1 MSDLYEI
8 ETEESLSSDKSF
20 KRNTGLWISVLYFSE
35 GFPYTLVN
43 TMSIVF
49 LKGLGTSN
57 EIIGLTSFFFLPWVV
72 KGFWSPL
79 VDIYGT
85 KRKWI
90 LGMEIICI
98 VLFTILAVTTLLP
111 TSFAVLGAIAILTC
125 IAFTSAT
132 HDVAIDG
139 FYLNVLNKDQQAF
152 FVGVRNTAYRIAMLA
167 GGGFFVFLA
176 GKIAESY
183 ITGKDAQ
190 GTNIYS
196 QVILPVFG
204 AVKPLQ
210 FGWAIAFGL
219 SALLMTLIYLFQKFY
234 LPYPVTYKTQTEI
247 ESPLKGFF
255 NAFPSYFSQDRIGW
269 ILAFV
274 LLFRLGDALTF
285 KMATPFL
292 MDPIDKGGMNIGT
305 AEIGILYGTIGV
317 IFLIVGGL
325 LGGFIIAKQGL
336 RKWIWPMA
344 IMQNTTNLLYW
355 QLAMHQPSIVWA
367 YVVNS
372 IEQFTYG
379 LGVAA
384 YTVFL
389 MRTVRPEYKA
399 SHYAITTGFMALGV
413 LIPGLYSGYI
423 QKALGYQNYFL
434 LSAFLVIPGMLTI
447 FFLPL
452 QDPTAEELADLQN
465 SND

>member
-1 MSDLYEI
+1 MSDLSEI
-8 ETEESLSSDKSF
+8 NTKRTKSYPKQF
-20 KRNTGLWISVLYFSE
+20 KRNTGLWISILYFSE

-57 EIIGLTSFFFLPWVV
+57 EIIGLTSFLSLPWVL
-72 KGFWSPL
+72 KGLWAPI
-79 VDIYGT
+79 VDVYAT

-90 LGMEIICI
+90 LAIEILCI
-98 VLFTILAVTTLLP
+98 LLFTILGLVALLP
-111 TSFAVLGAIAILTC
+111 KSLAISGAIGILAY
-125 IAFTSAT
+125 IAFCSAT
-132 HDVAIDG
+132 HDIAIDG
-139 FYLNVLNKDQQAF
+139 FYLNTLNKDQQAF
-152 FVGVRNTAYRIAMLA
+152 FVGVRNTAYRIAMLS
-167 GGGFFVFLA
+167 GGGFLVFLA
-176 GKIAESY
+176 GKIAEGY

-190 GTNIYS
+190 GANIYS
-196 QVILPVFG
+196 DVVLPVFG
-204 AVKPLQ
+204 RVYPLQ
-210 FGWAIAFGL
+210 WGWAIAFFI
-219 SALLMTLIYLFQKFY
+219 SALLMTAIYVFQRFY
-234 LPYPVTYKTQTEI
+234 LPHPITYKTQTEI
-247 ESPLKGFF
+247 DSPLQGFF
-255 NAFPSYFSQDRIGW
+255 QAFPSYFSQDRIGW
-269 ILAFV
+269 VLAFV

-292 MDPIDKGGMNIGT
+292 MDPIDQGGMNIST
-305 AEIGILYGTIGV
+305 ADIGILTGTIGV
-317 IFLIVGGL
+317 IFLLVGGL

-367 YVVNS
+367 YIVNS

-413 LIPGLYSGYI
+413 LVPGLFSGYI
-423 QKALGYQNYFL
+423 QKMLGYQNYFL
-434 LSAFLVIPGMLTI
+434 FSALMVIPGMLTI

-452 QDPTAEELADLQN
+452 QEPTKEELADLEN
-465 SND
+465 NMD